1 MKQLVTLKKENIYRD
16 LWRLSWPVMVFM
28 VFQTSLELVDFF
40 WVGMLGTEAVAA
52 LSLSHNIFWM
62 LFTFSH
68 LITVSALSM
77 TSRYRGSGDLSGVK
91 EVVRHTFWLAI
102 IMSALVVAFIFTL
115 GDPILSLYQVNPEI
129 HSMALLYLQ
138 VAGSSF
144 LFLYVS
150 VGLAFCLQG
159 IGDSFT
165 PMGILIFTNIINM
178 VLDPILIFG
187 WLGLPALGILGAAT
201 ASLLARAIG
210 FSLILFV
217 VMSGKISPSGLKVP
231 NLFSLRLSAAYF
243 KEKLKIGFPA
253 SLQGMTRPITGAIMM
268 WIVALFGTEPVAA
281 FGIGLRLLSFCF
293 ILITGLNMGTATMVG
308 QSLGAKLTE
317 LTSEIINK
325 AQKMALT
332 VQSTMAAAAFLAA
345 PSIMTAFADDPQ
357 VIEVGV
363 SYIRIVVPA
372 LVIMGPLHVIAAV
385 FKGAGRTVPHMISA
399 LIANW
404 LIKIP
409 VALILSV
416 PFNLETNGVWL
427 AITLSIFAEFGLLLS
442 WYLRK
447 EWLTVSA
454 SELIKPEPEKQIY

>member
-308 QSLGAKLTE
+308 QSLGAKLNRT
-317 LTSEIINK
+317 
-325 AQKMALT
+325 
-332 VQSTMAAAAFLAA
+332 
-345 PSIMTAFADDPQ
+345 
-357 VIEVGV
+357 
-363 SYIRIVVPA
+363 YIR
-372 LVIMGPLHVIAAV
+372 
-385 FKGAGRTVPHMISA
+385 
-399 LIANW
+399 N
-404 LIKIP
+404 
-409 VALILSV
+409 
-416 PFNLETNGVWL
+416 N
-427 AITLSIFAEFGLLLS
+427 
-442 WYLRK
+442 
-447 EWLTVSA
+447 
-454 SELIKPEPEKQIY
+454 